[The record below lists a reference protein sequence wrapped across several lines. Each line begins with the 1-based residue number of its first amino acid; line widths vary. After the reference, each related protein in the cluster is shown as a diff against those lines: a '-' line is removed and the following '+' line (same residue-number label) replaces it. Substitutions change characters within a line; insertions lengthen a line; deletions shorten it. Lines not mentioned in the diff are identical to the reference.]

1 MSGEAE
7 GLDYLE
13 LATANP
19 LLGQMTERALKSLMT
34 GSVVVEIGANEHLI
48 RQGAPSDAAYLLV
61 DGEVD
66 VLVENSY
73 GPVHMARLSAGAVVG
88 EIGVFTD
95 LPRNASVVAIGPA
108 RALRLA
114 RDDILA
120 AGNDSPRF
128 LRSIMSTLGRH
139 IYTYNHA
146 IAFFTNALAAIEQR
160 NFDLRLLNDL
170 MYPVPELIKFSQTFR
185 RIAEQIMLRQAH
197 NKDMDSAAAIQRAF
211 LPAPNVTADR
221 SRNVEIHAEMRPAKE
236 VGGDLYDFFFI
247 DEDRFAVTIG
257 DVVGKGVPA
266 SLFMAVTQSLIRMA
280 LRQGHVLAEQIN
292 VANDVLVSY
301 NKETLFVTLFCAV
314 IDLPSGVMTYCNCG
328 HNPPLLVRKSHDA
341 FECLKATGAP
351 MGLDAGADY
360 STREICL
367 APDDC
372 LVLFTDGITE
382 AMNGANEQYGELRLQ
397 QTVRQW
403 RELQPR
409 ALVDHIIDAARAFA
423 GEAPQS
429 DDMACLALVYRSS
442 RCGENNGIAGRDD
455 SRAIPETAKF
465 SH

>member
-7 GLDYLE
+7 GLNHLE

-48 RQGAPSDAAYLLV
+48 RQGTPSDAAYLLV

-95 LPRNASVVAIGPA
+95 LPRNASVVAIEPA
-108 RALRLA
+108 RALRFA

-128 LRSIMSTLGRH
+128 LRSIMSALGRH

-160 NFDLRLLNDL
+160 NFDLGLLNDL

-211 LPAPNVTADR
+211 LPAPIVSADR

-247 DEDRFAVTIG
+247 DEDKFAVTIG

-314 IDLPSGVMTYCNCG
+314 VDLASGVMTYCNCG

-341 FECLKATGAP
+341 FEHLKATGAP

-360 STREICL
+360 STREIRL
-367 APDDC
+367 ASDDC

-397 QTVRQW
+397 QTVKQW
-403 RELQPR
+403 RQSQPR

-423 GEAPQS
+423 GDAPQS

-442 RCGENNGIAGRDD
+442 HCEEDNGVAGEYGPP
-455 SRAIPETAKF
+455 AIPATADF
-465 SH
+465 SP

>member
-1 MSGEAE
+1 MARGFLRRDRHCERIVGQSAFGEGKPASAAPPVTGCMMRGEAE
-7 GLDYLE
+7 GLNYLE

-48 RQGAPSDAAYLLV
+48 RQGTPSDAAYLLV

-66 VLVENSY
+66 VLIENSY
-73 GPVHMARLSAGAVVG
+73 GPVHMARLSAGALVG

-108 RALRLA
+108 RALRFA

-128 LRSIMSTLGRH
+128 LRSVMSALGRH

-211 LPAPNVTADR
+211 LPAPIVTATQPKCRNSRRNAAGKRGGWR
-221 SRNVEIHAEMRPAKE
+221 SVR
-236 VGGDLYDFFFI
+236 
-247 DEDRFAVTIG
+247 
-257 DVVGKGVPA
+257 
-266 SLFMAVTQSLIRMA
+266 LFLHR
-280 LRQGHVLAEQIN
+280 
-292 VANDVLVSY
+292 
-301 NKETLFVTLFCAV
+301 
-314 IDLPSGVMTYCNCG
+314 
-328 HNPPLLVRKSHDA
+328 
-341 FECLKATGAP
+341 
-351 MGLDAGADY
+351 
-360 STREICL
+360 
-367 APDDC
+367 
-372 LVLFTDGITE
+372 
-382 AMNGANEQYGELRLQ
+382 
-397 QTVRQW
+397 
-403 RELQPR
+403 
-409 ALVDHIIDAARAFA
+409 
-423 GEAPQS
+423 
-429 DDMACLALVYRSS
+429 
-442 RCGENNGIAGRDD
+442 
-455 SRAIPETAKF
+455 
-465 SH
+465 